1 MRTGR
6 RLKRR
11 EAGNRQDGA
20 RQRQEEAAE
29 ESSVDDQWLA
39 RWFCSFFY
47 RLSSTFGL
55 GSLLVSTQSQGGP
68 LFSFLNLSSLQKCF
82 LSPYAKL
89 GTALDPGESGRA
101 EADALLSPVGPWER
115 QHLYL

>member
-1 MRTGR
+1 MKG
-6 RLKRR
+6 
-11 EAGNRQDGA
+11 EAGNRPEGD
-20 RQRQEEAAE
+20 RQRQEEAEE
-29 ESSVDDQWLA
+29 ESSVDDPWLA
-39 RWFCSFFY
+39 RWFCSFYY

-89 GTALDPGESGRA
+89 GTALDPGESGQA
-101 EADALLSPVGPWER
+101 EADALLGPVGPWER
-115 QHLYL
+115 QHLYR